1 MRPKYSL
8 FEGKE
13 VTGFIFLVSLQSLD
27 YFYFF
32 LFRSDIHLSA
42 FQSDIFPTNVAQSNL
57 FLHDR
62 FFSFQQFCDV
72 NNLMIEPL
80 FFKESEGFGEDEQ
93 VYKITRQPFYY
104 YFPFDSSIIQNKTLV
119 IIFLLP
125 YLLTSCNQN
134 NHLFPPYLAQPFQ
147 YFAYLYPHFL
157 KIFCLN
163 VKTFP

>member
-80 FFKESEGFGEDEQ
+80 FFKESEGFGEEGE

-104 YFPFDSSIIQNKTLV
+104 YFPFDNTKQDSCYYIFTTLFTH
-119 IIFLLP
+119 IMQ
-125 YLLTSCNQN
+125 SK
-134 NHLFPPYLAQPFQ
+134 QPFISALSCPT
-147 YFAYLYPHFL
+147 FP
-157 KIFCLN
+157 IFCLFIP
-163 VKTFP
+163 TLP